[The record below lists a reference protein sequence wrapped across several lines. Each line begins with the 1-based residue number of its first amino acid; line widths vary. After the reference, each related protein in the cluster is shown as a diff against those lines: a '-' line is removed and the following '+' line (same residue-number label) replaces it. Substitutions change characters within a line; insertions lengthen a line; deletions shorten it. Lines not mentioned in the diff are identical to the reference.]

1 MARDEEKSSCGP
13 PLPLWQKGGK
23 RRLYLGRPDDL
34 DKCILADM
42 RSGRIVLP
50 KMKMGERR
58 FGLSD
63 FFSWLD
69 SK

>member
-1 MARDEEKSSCGP
+1 MRRKVLAAP
-13 PLPLWQKGGK
+13 PLPLWQKGGE
-23 RRLYLGRPDDL
+23 RRLYLGRPVDL

-58 FGLSD
+58 FGSSD
-63 FFSWLD
+63 CFSWLEF
-69 SK
+69 K